1 MHAYTIDKIDLN
13 EIKCQKIKV
22 KKKTKKTN
30 VNLNNN
36 HLYQALFVIV

>member
-13 EIKCQKIKV
+13 EIKCEKIKV
-22 KKKTKKTN
+22 KKKTNN